1 MVSCRIVYVAL
12 ITAAFAISA
21 LAAPSKHHNQRGPAI
36 TKEIRHDPA
45 FRKGFN
51 DGYRQGANDSE
62 ALSNVYKDEVGPL
75 YEQASDGYIPEYGDL
90 ASYQKLFRLGYVD
103 GYKDGWDFNAG
114 QYTPFG
120 AGGGG
125 P

>member
-1 MVSCRIVYVAL
+1 MNYRTVCVAL
-12 ITAAFAISA
+12 TAAAFVGSAFAAHSRH
-21 LAAPSKHHNQRGPAI
+21 LDRGRRAI
-36 TKEIRHDPA
+36 TKEIRQDPA
-45 FRKGFN
+45 FRAGFTE
-51 DGYRQGANDSE
+51 GYRQGANDCE
-62 ALSNVYKDEVGPL
+62 ALSNIYKDEVGPI
-75 YEQASDGYIPEYGDL
+75 YQDASEGYTPEYGDL

>member
-1 MVSCRIVYVAL
+1 MSCRTAL
-12 ITAAFAISA
+12 IALIASA
-21 LAAPSKHHNQRGPAI
+21 LALSAYASPSKHPHQRI
-36 TKEIRHDPA
+36 TKETRHDPA
-45 FRKGFN
+45 FRAGFN
-51 DGYRQGANDSE
+51 DGYRQGANDCE
-62 ALSNVYKDEVGPL
+62 ALSNSYKDEMGPI
-75 YEQASDGYIPEYGDL
+75 YERAADGYTPQYGDL
-90 ASYQKLFRLGYVD
+90 ASYQELFRLGYVD